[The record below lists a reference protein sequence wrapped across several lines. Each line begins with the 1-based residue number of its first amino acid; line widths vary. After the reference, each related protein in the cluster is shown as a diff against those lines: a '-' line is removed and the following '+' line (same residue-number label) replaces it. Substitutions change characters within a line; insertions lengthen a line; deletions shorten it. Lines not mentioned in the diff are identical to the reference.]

1 MDKISFTG
9 DQGKNTGSIL
19 VTVKDTIRG
28 STGEAT
34 LNYQIQNKP
43 EISLPNILGSS
54 FTAGKFGNASG
65 ITVNDIDFEDL
76 NQDGQK
82 DTNEQSQTI
91 LMTIVSDGGKIGLD
105 DPNDNAS
112 NTTPVVVDIFEDE
125 RGANILGKSSAI
137 NTVLSSLQFKGSK

>member
-1 MDKISFTG
+1 M
-9 DQGKNTGSIL
+9 
-19 VTVKDTIRG
+19 
-28 STGEAT
+28 
-34 LNYQIQNKP
+34 
-43 EISLPNILGSS
+43 PNILGSS

-82 DTNEQSQTI
+82 DSNEQSQTI

-112 NTTPVVVDIFEDE
+112 NTTAVVVDIFEDE

-137 NTVLSSLQFKGSK
+137 NTVLSSLQFKGDPNRTSSQISFTASDGDSLTPDTTEILSSPAQSAKII